1 MSDVKDILEWDIDGS
16 SKAPSK
22 EQETIVVPSKEEI
35 IAGNDKKSVSEFS
48 LTTQTS
54 VPRLCLL

>member
-16 SKAPSK
+16 NKAPPK

-35 IAGNDKKSVSEFS
+35 IAGNDKKSVGYI
-48 LTTQTS
+48 S
-54 VPRLCLL
+54 V